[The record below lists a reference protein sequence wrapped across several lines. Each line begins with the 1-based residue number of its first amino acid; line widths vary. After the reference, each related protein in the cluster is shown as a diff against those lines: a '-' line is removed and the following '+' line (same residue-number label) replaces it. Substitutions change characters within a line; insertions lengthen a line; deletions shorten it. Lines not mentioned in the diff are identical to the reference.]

1 MCVQRFDDSLDPAIR
16 IKLTRLAAV
25 FIDGVAEMSTHLE
38 FGNRLRNYFP
48 KIANHCLYHT

>member
-25 FIDGVAEMSTHLE
+25 FIDGVAEMSTVKGCE
-38 FGNRLRNYFP
+38 S
-48 KIANHCLYHT
+48 